1 MAETPIRNVRVE
13 DKTWTA
19 AQQRAKH
26 DGVALSELIRDWL
39 DAYVN
44 GAKRGDVIARARLQ
58 GYGADIAE
66 LIDQIELI
74 TADLEDIR
82 QRLISGD

>member
-1 MAETPIRNVRVE
+1 MAETPMRNVRVPDE
-13 DKTWTA
+13 TWTA
-19 AQQRAKH
+19 AQHRAKH

-44 GAKRGDVIARARLQ
+44 GAKRGDVLARARLQ
-58 GYGADIAE
+58 GYAGDIAE